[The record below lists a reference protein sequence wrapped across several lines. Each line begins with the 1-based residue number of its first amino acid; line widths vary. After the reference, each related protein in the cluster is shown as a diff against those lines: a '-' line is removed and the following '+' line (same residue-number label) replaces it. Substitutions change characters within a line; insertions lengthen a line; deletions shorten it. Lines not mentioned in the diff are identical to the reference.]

1 MGRQTHISRMEQSI
15 QLKKVSVVI
24 PMYNSEKTIERAITS
39 IINQTYKGPIEIIVV
54 NDGSKD
60 NSQKIVE
67 QFIVNN
73 PESEIKL
80 INQQN
85 GGVSKARNTGLKN
98 VTGDLIALLD
108 ADDAWYEE
116 KLDIQTQILNKN
128 TTIDFLG
135 ASFEGFGFKNKK
147 EGELVR
153 IEFKNLLFKN
163 YFQPSTII
171 FKKNVFNKIGFF
183 DENQKYAEEGNY
195 FMRIAKEFNCYFL
208 NQNLIIFGDGK
219 SGFGESGL
227 SANLEEMEKGEL
239 KNLKFAYKE
248 GWINPILY
256 ATTVCFSLLKYFRR
270 ILIVKLR

>member
-1 MGRQTHISRMEQSI
+1 MGRPTHISRMEQSI
-15 QLKKVSVVI
+15 QLNKVSVVI
-24 PMYNSEKTIERAITS
+24 PMYNSENTIERAITS
-39 IINQTYKGPIEIIVV
+39 ILNQTYKGFIEIIVV

-60 NSQKIVE
+60 NSQHVVE
-67 QFIVNN
+67 HFIKNN
-73 PESEIKL
+73 PNRDIKL

-98 VTGDLIALLD
+98 VSGDLIALLD
-108 ADDAWYEE
+108 ADDAWFKE
-116 KLDIQTQILNKN
+116 KLEVQIQIINQNLS
-128 TTIDFLG
+128 IDFLG
-135 ASFEGFGFKNKK
+135 ASFEGFGLKNKK

-171 FKKNVFNKIGFF
+171 FKKNVFDKIGFF

-195 FMRIAKEFNCYFL
+195 FMRVAKEFNCYFL
-208 NQNLIIFGDGK
+208 NKNLIIFGDGK

-227 SANLEEMEKGEL
+227 SANLKEMEKGEL
-239 KNLKFAYKE
+239 KNLKFAYNK

-256 ATTVCFSLLKYFRR
+256 ATTVCFSLLKYLRR